1 MSRDAKSSPGPSVGD
16 PDDHELI
23 TDAGSLDAFIEH
35 AVAAPA
41 YALDTEFHRERT
53 YYPALALIQIAV
65 GERLVLINIKT

>member
-1 MSRDAKSSPGPSVGD
+1 MGD

-53 YYPALALIQIAV
+53 YYPALALIQTRVEAYAISFD
-65 GERLVLINIKT
+65 RRSQ